1 MGQLVIDDQVPSD
14 LHGVPGR
21 MLNVFQHIVI
31 RKLPLVLRGQWGVRI
46 APGMLSLPV
55 TLNLVDPEVIGV
67 ALRVRRI
74 FDQLGEK
81 REREFFDR
89 FFIRLRIG
97 GNWGRIL

>member
-21 MLNVFQHIVI
+21 MFNVFQHIVI

-55 TLNLVDPEVIGV
+55 ALNLVDPEVIGV

-74 FDQLGEK
+74 FDQLGKE
-81 REREFFDR
+81 REREFFEGL
-89 FFIRLRIG
+89 FFRLWIG
-97 GNWGRIL
+97 RNWRRIL